1 MFLDIFFYFINYLVD
16 FFHTELEALELNN
29 KSNCSSRR
37 SSLKDEDSLFPHKCM
52 CKKNKSKNSKT
63 LEEILGIQPESGLFE
78 SEAVTRVYRAE
89 IPPLPQPPTLPP
101 PSLSTSSPTTTTTT
115 SSQSPASCEVDRDL
129 IEAKINNNQ
138 QQQTEVTEQP
148 MMPLSK
154 SDLLLGAIIRTCER
168 NLDKNPTPTTPVG
181 PRLRSLSENVKQDLK
196 KHLEPL
202 DMSFDTTRSS
212 KDSSEDEEEEDEED
226 LEEDDRDVGGHLTN
240 SRRSSFSSDG
250 HVIPTP
256 DECASFRQSFD
267 SATSM
272 VI

>member
-101 PSLSTSSPTTTTTT
+101 PSLSTSSPTTTTMT
-115 SSQSPASCEVDRDL
+115 SSQPPASCEVDRDL

-202 DMSFDTTRSS
+202 DMSFDTT
-212 KDSSEDEEEEDEED
+212 KGKKCA
-226 LEEDDRDVGGHLTN
+226 LEK
-240 SRRSSFSSDG
+240 
-250 HVIPTP
+250 
-256 DECASFRQSFD
+256 
-267 SATSM
+267 
-272 VI
+272 

>member
-1 MFLDIFFYFINYLVD
+1 MHRNIVFLLQLFYYYFAFL
-16 FFHTELEALELNN
+16 
-29 KSNCSSRR
+29 
-37 SSLKDEDSLFPHKCM
+37 
-52 CKKNKSKNSKT
+52 
-63 LEEILGIQPESGLFE
+63 
-78 SEAVTRVYRAE
+78 
-89 IPPLPQPPTLPP
+89 
-101 PSLSTSSPTTTTTT
+101 SLSLSL
-115 SSQSPASCEVDRDL
+115 ASCEVVDDDL
-129 IEAKINNNQ
+129 EAKNNNNQPQ
-138 QQQTEVTEQP
+138 QQQTDEICTEQPP

-168 NLDKNPTPTTPVG
+168 NLDKNPTPTTPTMPAGG